1 MRPIFYILQY
11 KNKEGGLLAEDG
23 GDDRKHLE
31 QNKMN

>member
-23 GDDRKHLE
+23 GDDTENIWSRTR
-31 QNKMN
+31 